1 MPVPTTWLEMLRYT
15 LGPYVSHSGVHLG
28 RIAPKTNE
36 EGDAQ
41 LCRMSESLAVLF
53 GDETDGC

>member
-1 MPVPTTWLEMLRYT
+1 MLRYT

-36 EGDAQ
+36 ERDAQ